1 MTHGVTSLLAIL
13 PFEPVGAVTRVCR
26 SVRVTGASIQ
36 TGIKRDAWSLIN
48 FAMHALKPA
57 LANAREIRAFIDA
70 TRAVIAWVKRDAGS
84 TVRLAVFAN
93 ESG

>member
-1 MTHGVTSLLAIL
+1 MTSLLAIL
-13 PFEPVGAVTRVCR
+13 PFVLVRALTRVG
-26 SVRVTGASIQ
+26 SSMGMTNASIQ
-36 TGIKRDAWSLIN
+36 TGIKRDARSLVD
-48 FAMHALKPA
+48 FAMSALKPT
-57 LANAREIRAFIDA
+57 LANARKIRAFIDA